1 MSLVEWNY
9 NKKLSFR
16 IHFWKWTLHI
26 ILMTINDNFLRK
38 IKETKDRNAYNCR
51 MPIEK
56 FWNFKYLVALISLIS
71 FRKVYAEYVW
81 WKPNPLRHLFTL
93 SEYFR
98 YYFEMI
104 FKLFFFWV
112 SNVNIT
118 QINELLSQNWFP
130 NTIMHYNGWL
140 LIIIKLIISFTHNQ
154 CILNNSTKNK
164 LMWVLHDFPWLIE
177 K

>member
-71 FRKVYAEYVW
+71 FRKVHAEYVW

-104 FKLFFFWV
+104 FKLFFFEY
-112 SNVNIT
+112 
-118 QINELLSQNWFP
+118 Q
-130 NTIMHYNGWL
+130 M
-140 LIIIKLIISFTHNQ
+140 LISPKLTNFSLKIGSR
-154 CILNNSTKNK
+154 IL
-164 LMWVLHDFPWLIE
+164 
-177 K
+177 